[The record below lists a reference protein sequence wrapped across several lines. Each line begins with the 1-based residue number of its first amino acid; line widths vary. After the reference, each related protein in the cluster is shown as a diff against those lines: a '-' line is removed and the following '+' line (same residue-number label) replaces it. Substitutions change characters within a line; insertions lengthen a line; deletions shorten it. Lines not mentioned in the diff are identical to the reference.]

1 MQTEWLRAFG
11 TMTYGIYILT
21 TALESR
27 INGMVAS
34 WVSQVSYEP
43 PLISVAVHKNRYS
56 HQRVTDS
63 GHFAVHV
70 LGQHQRDLVQKF
82 MGSDPEFKFHGTN
95 WQPGITGCPILPDC
109 IAVFECEVETTIE
122 PGNHTVF
129 IGRVASASTGL
140 VSDALTT
147 LDFRG
152 QYIGKM

>member
-1 MQTEWLRAFG
+1 MNTEWLRAFG

-43 PLISVAVHKNRYS
+43 PLIAVAVHKNRYS
-56 HQRVTDS
+56 HQLIKDS
-63 GHFAVHV
+63 GRFAVHV
-70 LGQHQRDLVQKF
+70 LSQNQRDLVQKF
-82 MGSDPEFKFHGTN
+82 MGTDPESKFSGTN
-95 WQPGITGCPILPDC
+95 WQPGVTGCPILPDC
-109 IAVFECEVETTIE
+109 IAGFECEVETTIE

-129 IGRVASASTGL
+129 IGQVVSASTGL
-140 VSDALTT
+140 GSDALTT